1 MASLAGF
8 LDRLKGE
15 GRVVFRDAP
24 RAGGSAADRA
34 EASARLRMMFEDALM
49 GMAGP
54 PLRFDERSALDAAAW
69 AERACWFLVSR
80 GEPAEVVDRA
90 LRFPPPPRSASE
102 HLSADLTFRYLPAV
116 HRRARAID
124 PGDLLSSR
132 LAEALRRW
140 PLSGVLADLER
151 GPTSPIDFDG
161 HDGLLLLF
169 AERWATHPKANW
181 APSTPSGR
189 DWLEMVLDATGS
201 ARPYFLLED
210 DASRAGAAS
219 GPGPGPE
226 ARPSPGPRGSW

>member
-8 LDRLKGE
+8 LDRLVSE

-24 RAGGSAADRA
+24 RGEPSADDRA
-34 EASARLRMMFEDALM
+34 KASARLGVMFDNASMEL
-49 GMAGP
+49 AGP
-54 PLRFDERSALDAAAW
+54 PLRFDERSALAAAGW

-90 LRFPPPPRSASE
+90 LRLPPPPGSASE

-140 PLSGVLADLER
+140 PLSGVLADLEQ
-151 GPTSPIDFDG
+151 GPTSPIDFEG
-161 HDGLLLLF
+161 HAGLLLLF
-169 AERWATHPKANW
+169 AERWAAHPK
-181 APSTPSGR
+181 PSWTPAEASGR
-189 DWLEMVLDATGS
+189 DWLGMALDAIGS
-201 ARPYFLLED
+201 PRPYFLED
-210 DASRAGAAS
+210 DASKPGTIPD
-219 GPGPGPE
+219 PGP
-226 ARPSPGPRGSW
+226 RPSPTPGGRS